1 MPRSPIPNAKSPR
14 RSLSPTVLDLAPSY
28 LRGLQAQNKSPK
40 TIKSYMESLNLLQGF
55 LSEQGM
61 PQQVGSIHREH
72 VERFINHL
80 LQNWKPATANNR
92 YRGIQ
97 QFFRW
102 CLEEGEI
109 GDSPMSRMR
118 PPKVPEELM
127 PVRTEQDFA
136 RLIKTCEGTSF
147 IDRRDM
153 ALVRLFLDCG
163 ARRSEIAGL
172 RVEDVDFELNVVLV
186 TGKGSKGRACP
197 FGRKTAQALDRYLRA
212 RSRWR
217 GSESPYLWMGFG
229 GPMTDSGI
237 AQAVKERAKKVGL
250 DGFHL
255 HEFRHGFAHQWLAAG
270 GQENDLM
277 RLAGWKSRQMVGR
290 YAASAADER
299 ARESHKRLALGD
311 RL

>member
-1 MPRSPIPNAKSPR
+1 MQRNSTSNAKAPR
-14 RSLSPTVLDLAPSY
+14 KSLSPTISDLSPSY

-40 TIKSYMESLNLLQGF
+40 TIKSYMESLNLLQVF

-61 PQQVGSIHREH
+61 PHQVSSIHREH
-72 VERFINHL
+72 VESFINHL
-80 LQNWKPATANNR
+80 LSNWKPATANNR

-97 QFFRW
+97 QFFKW
-102 CLEEGEI
+102 CLEEDEI

-118 PPKVPEELM
+118 PPKVPEELT
-127 PVRTEQDFA
+127 PVRTEQEFA
-136 RLIKTCEGTSF
+136 RLIKASEGTSF
-147 IDRRDM
+147 VDRRDM

-172 RVEDVDFELNVVLV
+172 RVEDVDFESNVVLV
-186 TGKGSKGRACP
+186 MGKGARGRACP

-212 RSRWR
+212 RSRRR
-217 GSESPYLWMGFG
+217 GSESPSLWLGMG

-237 AQAVKERAKKVGL
+237 AQAVRERAIKAGL
-250 DGFHL
+250 EGFHL